1 MGQLAKD
8 DGAFALRRGPRGGR
22 AGFAFSILLEIG
34 TPSGPSV
41 SMRTGPRTHMRSGN
55 AESEKPQRPG
65 EMGQTESDGKDGDRR
80 HALSRIPSPE

>member
-8 DGAFALRRGPRGGR
+8 DGAFALQRGSPGGGAR
-22 AGFAFSILLEIG
+22 FAFSILLEIG
-34 TPSGPSV
+34 APLGPSV
-41 SMRTGPRTHMRSGN
+41 SMRTGLRTHMRSGN

-65 EMGQTESDGKDGDRR
+65 EMGQTESDGNDGDRR